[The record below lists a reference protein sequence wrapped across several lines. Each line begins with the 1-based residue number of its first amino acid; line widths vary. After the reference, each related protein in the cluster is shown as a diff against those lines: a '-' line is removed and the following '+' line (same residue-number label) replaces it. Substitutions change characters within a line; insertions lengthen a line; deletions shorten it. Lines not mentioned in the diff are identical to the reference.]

1 MNKTKANLKKF
12 AKVAAVAGLAVAA
25 AMGAMVKNTLKNIDA
40 QAKLAQSLGTTVASM
55 QTLERAGEL
64 AGVSMGS
71 IEQATKDLTRR
82 LSQAA
87 AGAGPAADAL
97 NRLGLTAQGLS
108 DLTLDKRIAA
118 INDAIAKFI
127 PAAEQAAV
135 AGQLFGEEGSIL
147 MSRLDSDTIAQA
159 AKDMQLFGVAISEA
173 DAEQIESVNDSLSR
187 IGLLLKGVAT
197 KITIWLGPTLEWVA
211 GKLENLVGAIKKGAI
226 MFRHLGDIAREVYAR
241 MGTSGAILVNKL
253 NIVWMTIQS
262 GFMTMV
268 GGLQQTWATF
278 LHATADGMKDIPAM
292 DEAFFQ
298 VKSAAIM
305 AQSAVYATE
314 LSVVGLKTGMLDLA
328 TANAT
333 LAASNS
339 GPLVSMAAMRAEMAA
354 LDAAMETG
362 QLTAAEYAAAL
373 ALITDPQSTSTT
385 TTSPTGGNKSN
396 GPTALT
402 EMQKQLQAIGDTM
415 QNTISAGFMSM
426 VTGTK
431 TVAESFK
438 DMARQ
443 IIAKLYEVLVVQK
456 LVGAWDSSAAAG
468 SRGTGAVGFLMG
480 LAGARANGGPVANG
494 SSYLV
499 GEKGPEIFTPQ
510 QSGTITPNHKMGGG
524 GGGGVTIIQNNTFG
538 NGVTRSEIN
547 TMLPKIVEASKAAVL
562 DARRR
567 GGSYAGAF

>member
-1 MNKTKANLKKF
+1 M
-12 AKVAAVAGLAVAA
+12 
-25 AMGAMVKNTLKNIDA
+25 I
-40 QAKLAQSLGTTVASM
+40 
-55 QTLERAGEL
+55 
-64 AGVSMGS
+64 
-71 IEQATKDLTRR
+71 
-82 LSQAA
+82 
-87 AGAGPAADAL
+87 
-97 NRLGLTAQGLS
+97 
-108 DLTLDKRIAA
+108 
-118 INDAIAKFI
+118 
-127 PAAEQAAV
+127 
-135 AGQLFGEEGSIL
+135 
-147 MSRLDSDTIAQA
+147 
-159 AKDMQLFGVAISEA
+159 
-173 DAEQIESVNDSLSR
+173 
-187 IGLLLKGVAT
+187 
-197 KITIWLGPTLEWVA
+197 
-211 GKLENLVGAIKKGAI
+211 
-226 MFRHLGDIAREVYAR
+226 
-241 MGTSGAILVNKL
+241 
-253 NIVWMTIQS
+253 
-262 GFMTMV
+262 
-268 GGLQQTWATF
+268 GGLQKVWAAF
-278 LHATADGMKDIPAM
+278 LSETADGLGKIPLM
-292 DEAFFQ
+292 GEAFADVQ
-298 VKSAAIM
+298 MAALLANGAALETRLAVTQLSLGIDDLSAANE
-305 AQSAVYATE
+305 A
-314 LSVVGLKTGMLDLA
+314 
-328 TANAT
+328 

-373 ALITDPQSTSTT
+373 ALITDPQKTTTT
-385 TTSPTGGNKSN
+385 TTSPTGGNNNN

-431 TVAESFK
+431 TVADSFK

-468 SRGTGAVGFLMG
+468 SRGTGVVGFLMG

-524 GGGGVTIIQNNTFG
+524 GGGVVTIIQNNTFG

-547 TMLPKIVEASKAAVL
+547 TMLPKIVEASKAAGL